1 MIKHPL
7 FILTAYPNLGGIEN
21 VTTSIASD
29 LYRNHGIEIDV
40 FSFISN
46 DQYADLIPNGIKMH
60 EPIISGGFK
69 SFENQGAIERVA
81 KENQVDAIIY
91 QDSYAPSHEIVMN
104 ASKNLG
110 IPLIVFEHNT
120 PDYGLRP
127 RHYGIKKES
136 KSIIINSI
144 CKVLYSLLNSIKVL
158 KNKKTLINRK
168 RFLYNASDR
177 YVLLSEKFV
186 PIFKELVPTAGRPK
200 LTVINN
206 PIKAKDISEYKLK
219 ENIIFCAARLV
230 PQKNIEEML
239 YIWLKIYAS
248 APDWKFIVAGTGPNM
263 EYLKSLAQKLGVRGI
278 EFVGYV
284 DPTDYYK
291 KSKIFWMTSLF
302 EGFGL
307 TLVEAQTYG
316 CVPIAY
322 DSFASASD
330 IITNGKNGFLIK
342 NGDRK
347 AFIKATLK
355 LIIDGN
361 LWNQMS
367 QESINN
373 YEKFETKTTVK
384 KWLNLFS
391 SI

>member
-1 MIKHPL
+1 
-7 FILTAYPNLGGIEN
+7 
-21 VTTSIASD
+21 
-29 LYRNHGIEIDV
+29 
-40 FSFISN
+40 
-46 DQYADLIPNGIKMH
+46 
-60 EPIISGGFK
+60 
-69 SFENQGAIERVA
+69 
-81 KENQVDAIIY
+81 
-91 QDSYAPSHEIVMN
+91 
-104 ASKNLG
+104 
-110 IPLIVFEHNT
+110 
-120 PDYGLRP
+120 
-127 RHYGIKKES
+127 
-136 KSIIINSI
+136 
-144 CKVLYSLLNSIKVL
+144 
-158 KNKKTLINRK
+158 
-168 RFLYNASDR
+168 
-177 YVLLSEKFV
+177 
-186 PIFKELVPTAGRPK
+186 
-200 LTVINN
+200 
-206 PIKAKDISEYKLK
+206 
-219 ENIIFCAARLV
+219 
-230 PQKNIEEML
+230 
-239 YIWLKIYAS
+239 
-248 APDWKFIVAGTGPNM
+248 M